1 MKTERALLGAGIVL
15 LAVALIVFG
24 YEYRYAARTSR
35 ALKEVGVY
43 GAGNGFPKL
52 TNEMPSV
59 SAGES
64 LVQQYV
70 VSESAVPKVVSDLEA
85 RGRAQGGK
93 MDTVSVNSSGKGA
106 DAKLLVILSIRGTFD
121 QVMRAVAAIEYAPY
135 ALTVTSLS
143 VTHEVGA
150 WWHADLKISIA
161 APALP

>member
-1 MKTERALLGAGIVL
+1 
-15 LAVALIVFG
+15 
-24 YEYRYAARTSR
+24 
-35 ALKEVGVY
+35 
-43 GAGNGFPKL
+43 
-52 TNEMPSV
+52 
-59 SAGES
+59 
-64 LVQQYV
+64 
-70 VSESAVPKVVSDLEA
+70 
-85 RGRAQGGK
+85 

-150 WWHADLKISIA
+150 WWHADLKTSIA